1 MAVKKTIAVLGPDNI
16 YLSHCTFQRALGLM
30 ESGRAIRLNATTI
43 RLTQTKRER
52 VKTKHK
58 IIEDAGRVCY
68 ICNRVIPEDETATI
82 DHIMPKSRDRRA
94 DIPTNMRCCCEH
106 CNNDKGNMTISEYIA
121 HIIKHREQYKYIS
134 DKRLTY
140 LKNFAVHYEE
150 SYRHA
155 VQSHTDLNT
164 PYVKRRKK
172 KKGKHRW

>member
-1 MAVKKTIAVLGPDNI
+1 MAIKKTIAVLGPDNI

-58 IIEDAGRVCY
+58 IIEDAGRICY

-94 DIPTNMRCCCEH
+94 DIPTNMRCCCDR
-106 CNNDKGNMTISEYIA
+106 CNNDKGNMTISEYVA
-121 HIIKHREQYKYIS
+121 HIIQNRELYDYIS
-134 DKRLTY
+134 DKRLKY
-140 LKNFAVHYEE
+140 LKNFAVYYEE
-150 SYRHA
+150 SYRVT

-164 PYVKRRKK
+164 PYQKKKRKK
-172 KKGKHRW
+172 RGRRRW